1 MGKKSVATAQIDALI
16 SKAGGKNKGGKK
28 SRKHGWYKRSAS
40 CMRYKGEQRWV
51 SNKLRRMERHIRRF
65 PEDAQARNILS
76 QLA

>member
-16 SKAGGKNKGGKK
+16 SKAGGKKQGKK

-40 CMRYKGEQRWV
+40 CMRYKGEQRWL
-51 SNKLRRMERHIRRF
+51 SNKVRRIERHVRRF
-65 PEDAQARNILS
+65 PADAQARNILS